1 MYNAPLGMERGF
13 VMSLR
18 RAMFVAACMVPFA
31 AGAANAQFQPAPP
44 QQPLQQ
50 PLQQPQA
57 QAQPQQ
63 APPCVQEFGKLR
75 DETEKRGLAIR
86 AASEHKAPPK
96 EACALF
102 TAFTAAEAKMLKYA
116 VDNATWCGIPPQI
129 VEGIKKGHARSND
142 LRNKVCQMAA
152 APQVPR
158 GPSLSDAL
166 GGPVPNSS
174 NIKTGRG
181 GTFDTLGGSPIS
193 R

>member
-1 MYNAPLGMERGF
+1 M
-13 VMSLR
+13 V
-18 RAMFVAACMVPFA
+18 VAACMVPFA
-31 AGAANAQFQPAPP
+31 AGAATAQLQPGQP

-50 PLQQPQA
+50 PQS
-57 QAQPQQ
+57 QPQQ
-63 APPCVQEFGKLR
+63 APPCVVEFTKLR
-75 DETEKRGLAIR
+75 NETEKRGLAIR

-102 TAFTAAEAKMLKYA
+102 TAFTVAEAKMLKYA
-116 VDNATWCGIPPQI
+116 VDNAVWCGIPPQI
-129 VEGIKKGHARSND
+129 IEGIKKGHARSDD
-142 LRNKVCQMAA
+142 LRSKVCRMAA